1 MEIIP
6 IFVDENNP
14 ILSSSCYEEDG
25 VGEFI
30 KLFDRWDDIEFLKN
44 YFTKHSKL
52 LNNNGTNFTIE
63 EAIVRTLKE
72 AKKLRQKFIQLA
84 KSTTTD
90 NTQGLD
96 EIFAPLHKL
105 KHTVELTP
113 SKAYGISEIEY
124 ETSWLRIYAIKL
136 EENVYI
142 VTGGYIKLSDK
153 IQDTDE
159 GKNELDKIKRTI
171 TYLKINNLIEKED
184 LVDFL
189 KEEDE

>member
-14 ILSSSCYEEDG
+14 ILSSSCYERDG

-30 KLFDRWDDIEFLKN
+30 KLFDKWDDIEFLKN

-52 LNNNGTNFTIE
+52 LNNNGTNYTIE
-63 EAIVRTLKE
+63 EAILRTLKE
-72 AKKLRQKFIQLA
+72 AKKLRAQFIQLA
-84 KSTTTD
+84 KSTKEG
-90 NTQGLD
+90 NSEGLD
-96 EIFAPLHKL
+96 EIFSPLHTL

-113 SKAYGISEIEY
+113 SKAYGISEIEN

-136 EENVYI
+136 EEGIYVI
-142 VTGGYIKLSDK
+142 TGGYIKLTK
-153 IQDTDE
+153 AIQDTDE
-159 GKNELDKIKRTI
+159 GKDELEKIERTKH
-171 TYLKINNLIEKED
+171 YLKINNLIEKED